1 MSNYQDITDSIIKSI
16 ESGDFMKW
24 TRGYDTSLCGSPF
37 APRSLQSKK
46 PYTGINRILLG
57 LKNQKSNFWITFK
70 QAQSLGGSIKKG
82 EKGTKICYFQPY
94 EVQDKTNPEKTVKIP
109 LLKVYTVFNISQTE
123 GLEIPKQEELPK
135 GYEWDSLE
143 DLEAL
148 VPCPIVHDNPK
159 TPCYS
164 PLKDVIR
171 MPNKQ
176 AWQERDSY
184 YATLMHEATHSTLHK
199 DRCNRDFGKRFGDE
213 AYAFEE
219 LIAEL
224 GSAFLISDL
233 KLSGKRAHEDYIS
246 SWLTVLKNDSKAIF
260 KAASEAE
267 KAVKWLYE
275 NSKSKISVVA

>member
-16 ESGDFMKW
+16 ESGDFIKW
-24 TRGYDTSLCGSPF
+24 TRGYNPSLCESPF
-37 APRSLQSKK
+37 APRSLHSKK

-57 LKNQKSNFWITFK
+57 LKNQESNFWVTYK
-70 QAQSLGGSIKKG
+70 QCESLGGCVKKG

-94 EVQDKTNPEKTVKIP
+94 EVKDKNDPEKITTIPMLKI
-109 LLKVYTVFNISQTE
+109 YTVFSIWQTE
-123 GLEIPKQEELPK
+123 GLKAPKEEDLPK

-148 VPCPIVHDNPK
+148 VPCPIIHDNPQ

-164 PLKDVIR
+164 PTRDVIR
-171 MPNKQ
+171 MPDKQ
-176 AWQERDSY
+176 AWEKRDSY
-184 YATLMHEATHSTLHK
+184 YATLMHEAAHSTLHSS
-199 DRCNRDFGKRFGDE
+199 RCNRDFGKRFGDE

-246 SWLTVLKNDSKAIF
+246 SWLTVLKKDSKAIF

-275 NSKSKISVVA
+275 NSKSKIRVVA